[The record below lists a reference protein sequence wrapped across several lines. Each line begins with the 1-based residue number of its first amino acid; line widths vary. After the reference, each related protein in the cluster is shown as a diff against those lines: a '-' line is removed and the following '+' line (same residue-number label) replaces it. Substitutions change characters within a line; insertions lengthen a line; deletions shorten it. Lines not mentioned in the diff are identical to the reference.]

1 MKRDKKADSAAYAT
15 NLLVVKENLDPVT
28 NVINP
33 SEENR
38 LLARER
44 VDENET

>member
-15 NLLVVKENLDPVT
+15 NLLVVKENPDPIT
-28 NVINP
+28 NVSNP

-38 LLARER
+38 MLARER
-44 VDENET
+44 VDENQK

>member
-15 NLLVVKENLDPVT
+15 NLLVVKENPDPVT
-28 NVINP
+28 NVANP

-44 VDENET
+44 VNENEK